1 MIFFSCPCLPTHW
14 VCVLGVLV
22 SSALAISESHA
33 QAAALGK
40 LISGPLARHAD
51 ALDNIEIRRL
61 ADELGQ
67 PDGWAK
73 VRSALDARR
82 LSGAS
87 RSDALTRLAVA
98 RGVMTRDEGVDMYR
112 RLVSVPGYDG
122 TVSRLLWNNDA
133 VVRGAAQEL
142 RLARN
147 LSARGVK
154 VLKLED
160 KFDDGLKAAPT
171 DIDVVVRKV
180 DTDLPIEVKDYKDL
194 SRTQLQETLVPDIG
208 SLRAYSQQASSQR
221 IQCPI
226 MAITSRPSDPQVEL
240 ELRDAAD
247 LAGVRVVYGSAE
259 VLAEKI
265 AFLGE
270 TKCGRL

>member
-1 MIFFSCPCLPTHW
+1 
-14 VCVLGVLV
+14 V
-22 SSALAISESHA
+22 SSALAISETHA
-33 QAAALGK
+33 QAAALGR

-73 VRSALDARR
+73 VRGALDARR

-87 RSDALTRLAVA
+87 RADALTRLAVA

-112 RLVSVPGYDG
+112 RLVSVPGYEG
-122 TVSRLLWNNDA
+122 TVGRLLWNNDA

-142 RLARN
+142 RLASN

-171 DIDVVVRKV
+171 DIDVVVRKG
-180 DTDLPIEVKDYKDL
+180 DTDFPVEVKHYEDI
-194 SRTQLQETLVPDIG
+194 SRTQLQEVFVPDLA
-208 SLRAYSQQASSQR
+208 SLKAYSQQPGLQR
-221 IQCPI
+221 LQCPV
-226 MAITSRPSDPQVEL
+226 MAITSRPSDPQIET
-240 ELRDAAD
+240 ELRSAGAA
-247 LAGVRVVYGSAE
+247 AGVRVVYGTAE

-265 AFLGE
+265 SFLGD
-270 TKCGRL
+270 TKCGRI